1 MPSLESDKKTAL
13 ETAREQDEEHDSA
26 EWRARLR
33 ASFLSKFGKE
43 PYEWQMDVTEAL
55 VLGLDCLCIAGT
67 GAGKTM
73 PFMMPLLLDE
83 SKRVLVISPLK
94 ILQAEQARRF
104 EKMGIVSTAVNE
116 DTWTGQLKRDLEHG
130 SYRALFTSPEMCLHN
145 EAFRTF
151 LTTPDF
157 ASTLA
162 MIDYA
167 LLAKLRSLV
176 PTTIPILATSATL
189 PPTVLHD
196 IRVQLRIHPE
206 SVHIVNLGNDR
217 FNITASTRIIS
228 SSHDFS
234 HIMSLITKHGLPPTC
249 LEDFI
254 KTCLFVNEVFTAIK
268 LCHFIRKHVPKG
280 LHGHIDFMFALRSPS
295 AKQRVMEEFEE
306 GKVRILVATE
316 AAGMGA
322 DIPDIVQVIQLGVPT
337 SLSVWVQRAGRA
349 GRLPS
354 IQAQAILLVEKSVFK
369 RKKAGAKSKD
379 VGEDGK
385 EWVRPFIIVNDFY
398 YITEVCCDWREVF
411 CIAEVHGD
419 CRERVRSH
427 LGCS

>member
-1 MPSLESDKKTAL
+1 MPSLESDKKSAL
-13 ETAREQDEEHDSA
+13 ETAREQAEEHNSA
-26 EWRARLR
+26 EWRDRLR
-33 ASFLSKFGKE
+33 ESFLAKFGKE

-162 MIDYA
+162 MIVIDEAHCISQWGGDFRKDYA

-217 FNITASTRIIS
+217 FNITTSTRIIS

-234 HIMSLITKHGLPPTC
+234 LIMSLLTKHGLPPTC

-268 LCHFIRKHVPKG
+268 LCQFIRQHVPKG
-280 LHGHIDFMFALRSPS
+280 LHGHIDFMFALRTPS
-295 AKQRVMEEFEE
+295 TKQRVMQEFEE

-349 GRLPS
+349 GRSPS

-385 EWVRPFIIVNDFY
+385 EWM
-398 YITEVCCDWREVF
+398 
-411 CIAEVHGD
+411 
-419 CRERVRSH
+419 
-427 LGCS
+427 